1 MDNMR
6 NRVETSFESGK
17 IIIQKDNNS
26 IVIDN
31 EGIEINSESG
41 KLRFLN

>member
-1 MDNMR
+1 MQ
-6 NRVETSFESGK
+6 NRVETSFESDK

-31 EGIEINSESG
+31 EGIKINSESG
-41 KLRFLN
+41 KLRFLNQ